1 MITVSRW
8 LRIAVIILATADLMA
23 FSRLTIFP
31 LLGVIIGIV
40 AMFLGLVY
48 TYRPASV
55 VGMLVVAIAAS
66 ASISI
71 PSLLTIGDLLTAIV
85 GLLFPLL
92 MLIWIALSAE
102 EGDNQQV
109 AVLRKAVYISVGYSL
124 ICLWSAPIAVLVI
137 SLFSPTIA
145 MSIST
150 LGEIAIIMVATII
163 SSLIVLRRKPM
174 MVRPEVRTG
183 TGKA

>member
-1 MITVSRW
+1 MITISRW
-8 LRIAVIILATADLMA
+8 QRIAVIILATADLMV

-31 LLGVIIGIV
+31 LLGIIIGIV
-40 AMFLGLVY
+40 AMFLGLAY
-48 TYRPASV
+48 SYRPASV
-55 VGMLVVAIAAS
+55 VGMLVVAVSAS

-85 GLLFPLL
+85 GLLLPLL

-109 AVLRKAVYISVGYSL
+109 AVIRKAAYISVGYSL
-124 ICLWSAPIAVLVI
+124 VCLWSAPIAVLVI
-137 SLFSPTIA
+137 SVFAPTIA

-150 LGEIAIIMVATII
+150 LGEIAIIMVATIA
-163 SSLIVLRRKPM
+163 SGLLVLRRKPM
-174 MVRPEVRTG
+174 IVKPQERTG
-183 TGKA
+183 AGKA